1 MDQATTETITAQ
13 SAETKKEG
21 IKMEKKT
28 TAAKTTTTKTTAAKK
43 TAAAKTTVRKTAAA
57 KKTAQT
63 GVEVTLQWNGNDYTA
78 DRLLQSAKDVWSFDL
93 GKDAADF
100 KSAQIYVKPEE
111 SRAYVVVNGTDSLSF
126 AI

>member
-1 MDQATTETITAQ
+1 
-13 SAETKKEG
+13 
-21 IKMEKKT
+21 MEKKT